1 MWRGRP
7 RPRSTAESVA
17 HLLDC
22 QTRDPNHFI
31 PAGLAGCNSNGGTR
45 YLQKFCEELDT
56 RLVGFAVDG
65 RGSQGQFERVAYFA
79 GDGVLLGAR
88 VDFDS
93 EGGAAGRIVNCYHR
107 KALPQGTQR
116 YHRDPQGKPA
126 TFPLRF
132 SSMFVCAP
140 VVKLLL
146 VPRRWPFRRAHTLR
160 PLRSLLRNRATC
172 PWTEPPY

>member
-1 MWRGRP
+1 MWHGRP
-7 RPRSTAESVA
+7 RPRSIAKAVA
-17 HLLDC
+17 HLLGC
-22 QTRDPNHFI
+22 QTRDPNHSI
-31 PAGLAGCNSNGGTR
+31 PAGQAGCNSNGGPR
-45 YLQKFCEELDT
+45 HLQKFCEEFDAGG
-56 RLVGFAVDG
+56 VGFAVRG
-65 RGSQGQFERVAYFA
+65 RGSQGDFQRVAYFA

-93 EGGAAGRIVNCYHR
+93 EGDSVGRIFNCYHR
-107 KALPQGTQR
+107 KALPQGDTEV
-116 YHRDPQGKPA
+116 PQGSTGETCNVPLD
-126 TFPLRF
+126 FPPCTP
-132 SSMFVCAP
+132 VPP